1 MTDRNRGR
9 MGHELRSAQQSF
21 VYRTFERSGHT
32 LITTQSY
39 GRKRI
44 ADRLSAAARFITS
57 MLGWTMTEARLRIKE
72 IAAHCKTLL
81 GDEDDDLLLERDDA
95 EAEGDP
101 EEMEKALIEDAEVN
115 RSGIGTQRIRTAP
128 GMVRREILRQG
139 IFQPS

>member
-1 MTDRNRGR
+1 MTDRSRGR
-9 MGHELRSAQQSF
+9 MGHELRSAKQSF

-44 ADRLSAAARFITS
+44 ADRLSAAARFIKS

-81 GDEDDDLLLERDDA
+81 GDEDDDLIEREDD

-101 EEMEKALIEDAEVN
+101 EEMEKALFE
-115 RSGIGTQRIRTAP
+115 IRKLVAQ
-128 GMVRREILRQG
+128 VSRL
-139 IFQPS
+139 SA